1 MSEPTRRNDRFLA
14 AVSAAQLATG
24 IAGLLVALK
33 RRHPYDFLM
42 LHGRSDTIA
51 RDALWMGTALSAPG
65 PMLALQGWAATRLL
79 RGSSGPERSVLGT
92 LGATIVGGYL
102 GESLVR
108 RRLRPSRWD
117 PVESRVAVAGITL
130 AATMAVVAFPGRRRA
145 A

>member
-1 MSEPTRRNDRFLA
+1 MSEPTRRTENLLS
-14 AVSAAQLATG
+14 AVSAAQLAIG
-24 IAGLLVALK
+24 IAGLMVALK

-42 LHGRSDTIA
+42 LHGRSDTVA

-65 PMLALQGWAATRLL
+65 PMLAVQGWAVTRLM
-79 RGSSGPERSVLGT
+79 RGSSGRERALLGA
-92 LGATIVGGYL
+92 LGATMVGGYL

-117 PVESRVAVAGITL
+117 PVESPVVVAGIGL
-130 AATMAVVAFPGRRRA
+130 AATMAAVAFRGRRRA